1 LHQLAN
7 DLSQYK
13 RYNHAKGI
21 MTDTPQIITIP
32 ATELNLRAGNVLRRV
47 AVDRE
52 HIIIERNG
60 YPIAVMIP
68 IHDYQ
73 LFVKNQTSDKITSN
87 QKL

>member
-1 LHQLAN
+1 MLG
-7 DLSQYK
+7 
-13 RYNHAKGI
+13 YNRIKGI

-47 AVDRE
+47 AVDR
-52 HIIIERNG
+52 HHVIIERNG

-73 LFVKNQTSDKITSN
+73 DNVKKAQSIN
-87 QKL
+87 KLPLI